1 MVRSS
6 HFKVDTSEPVELLKT
21 FLFLFAR
28 IIRHFSAKGHNKI
41 KPKNVWLYFGFISFL
56 LTKKMVMFFWKIR
69 PKRTEK

>member
-41 KPKNVWLYFGFISFL
+41 KPKNVWSYSIFL
-56 LTKKMVMFFWKIR
+56 FFLVLFSKKTSPFSWSIKMK
-69 PKRTEK
+69 